1 MFFSLKSYILISV
14 NLFTRGKNMNKI
26 RTNTKIAAV
35 TAVFTLA
42 AAFILSACTNPS
54 DSSGGNGGTPE
65 TPKYEVVLKIVN
77 GSGDTVAASY
87 DDKNISVSTEQTFHN
102 IPHGTSF
109 TFTAAPKTMDSWT
122 VKKRQVKSWSIT
134 KQDGSVLSFINGGTA
149 AATNAE
155 AVINS
160 SVTVQVE
167 FEFIPAE
174 TGKIRISIAGD
185 ERVDTVASDFTDINP
200 NETWQNIKTAV
211 ANALQL
217 KSEWQ
222 SVDYGVDAWKLSDA
236 DGNEIGDSDPFTV
249 DTTVY
254 AVTNYTK
261 FNIVAGVLT
270 GYTGSKP
277 KGNIILPS
285 GITKIDENA
294 FKECTELTGELVI
307 PNGVTEIG
315 YNSFK
320 GCSNLTGLVIPAGV
334 TKIDA
339 GAFSGCEQLK
349 DNLSL
354 PSTLTYIGGF
364 AFYECKNIP
373 GELDLP
379 ANITFIGDKA
389 FSGCKG
395 FTSIMIR
402 SGNITTMG
410 NLSFDLKSDM
420 SDVHFTVKTD
430 GVKTLLKSKNGGIPD
445 AQITVDPSI

>member
-1 MFFSLKSYILISV
+1 
-14 NLFTRGKNMNKI
+14 MNKI
-26 RTNTKIAAV
+26 RTNIKIAAV
-35 TAVFTLA
+35 TALFTLA

-87 DDKNISVSTEQTFHN
+87 GDKNVSVSTEQTFHN
-102 IPHGTSF
+102 IPHGTSI
-109 TFTAAPKTMDSWT
+109 TFTATPKTMSSWT
-122 VKKRQVKSWSIT
+122 VKSRRVKSWSIT
-134 KQDGSVLSFINGGTA
+134 KQDGSVLSFTNGGTA
-149 AATNAE
+149 AETNAE

-222 SVDYGVDAWKLSDA
+222 GVDYGVDAWKLNDA

-261 FNIVAGVLT
+261 FNIAAGVLT

-277 KGNIILPS
+277 KGNITLPS
-285 GITKIDENA
+285 GITKI
-294 FKECTELTGELVI
+294 
-307 PNGVTEIG
+307 G
-315 YNSFK
+315 YNSFQ
-320 GCSNLTGLVIPAGV
+320 GCSNLTGLVIPEGV
-334 TKIDA
+334 TAIDA
-339 GAFSGCEQLK
+339 GAFSGCEKLEK
-349 DNLSL
+349 LIL
-354 PSTLTYIGGF
+354 PSTLTSIEGF
-364 AFYECKNIP
+364 AFYQCKNLE
-373 GELDLP
+373 GELVLP
-379 ANITFIGDKA
+379 NNITFFGEKA
-389 FSGCKG
+389 FMECAKI
-395 FTSIMIR
+395 TSVKIR
-402 SGNITTMG
+402 SGYVSKIKDYAF
-410 NLSFDLKSDM
+410 SLKSSI
-420 SDVHFTVKTD
+420 SDIRFTVKTQD
-430 GVKTLLKSKNGGIPD
+430 EKDKLKGSKSGITGT
-445 AQITVDPSI
+445 QITVDPSI

>member
-1 MFFSLKSYILISV
+1 
-14 NLFTRGKNMNKI
+14 MNKI
-26 RTNTKIAAV
+26 RTNTKIAVV

-54 DSSGGNGGTPE
+54 DSSGGNGSTPE
-65 TPKYEVVLKIVN
+65 TPKYEVVLKILN

-102 IPHGTSF
+102 IPHGTSI
-109 TFTAAPKTMDSWT
+109 TFTATPKTMSSWT
-122 VKKRQVKSWSIT
+122 VKSRRVKSWSIT
-134 KQDGSVLSFINGGTA
+134 KQDGSVLSFTNGGTA
-149 AATNAE
+149 AETNAE

-200 NETWQNIKTAV
+200 PETWQDIKTAV

-222 SVDYGVDAWKLSDA
+222 GVDYGVDAWKLSDA

-261 FNIVAGVLT
+261 FNIAAGVLT

-277 KGNIILPS
+277 KGNITLPS
-285 GITKIDENA
+285 GITKI
-294 FKECTELTGELVI
+294 
-307 PNGVTEIG
+307 G
-315 YNSFK
+315 YNSFQ
-320 GCSNLTGLVIPAGV
+320 GCSNLTGLVIPEGV
-334 TKIDA
+334 TAIDA
-339 GAFSGCEQLK
+339 GAFSGCEKLEK
-349 DNLSL
+349 LIL
-354 PSTLTYIGGF
+354 PSTLTSIEGF
-364 AFYECKNIP
+364 AFYQCKNLE
-373 GELDLP
+373 GELVLP
-379 ANITFIGDKA
+379 NNITFFGEKA
-389 FSGCKG
+389 FMECAKI
-395 FTSIMIR
+395 TSVKIR
-402 SGNITTMG
+402 SGY
-410 NLSFDLKSDM
+410 LSEIKDYAFSLKSSI
-420 SDVHFTVKTD
+420 SDIRFTVKTQD
-430 GVKTLLKSKNGGIPD
+430 VKDKLKGSKSGITD
-445 AQITVDPSI
+445 AQITIDSSI

>member
-1 MFFSLKSYILISV
+1 
-14 NLFTRGKNMNKI
+14 MNKI

-35 TAVFTLA
+35 TALFTLA

-77 GSGDTVAASY
+77 GSGDTVTASY
-87 DDKNISVSTEQTFHN
+87 GDKNVSVSTEQTLHN
-102 IPHGTSF
+102 IPHGTSI
-109 TFTAAPKTMDSWT
+109 TFTATPKTMSSWT
-122 VKKRQVKSWSIT
+122 VKSRRVKSWSIT
-134 KQDGSVLSFINGGTA
+134 KQDGSVLSFTNGGTA

-200 NETWQNIKTAV
+200 NETWQGIKTVV

-222 SVDYGVDAWKLSDA
+222 GTDYGVDAWKLSDA
-236 DGNEIGDSDPFTV
+236 AGNEIGDSDPFTV

-261 FNIVAGVLT
+261 FNIAAGVLK
-270 GYTGSKP
+270 GYTGSAP
-277 KGNIILPS
+277 KGNITLPS
-285 GITKIDENA
+285 GITKIGTGA
-294 FKECTELTGELVI
+294 FIDCAELTGELVI

-339 GAFSGCEQLK
+339 GAFSGCEKLEK
-349 DNLSL
+349 LIL
-354 PSTLTYIGGF
+354 PSTLTSIEGF
-364 AFYECKNIP
+364 AFYQCKNLE
-373 GELDLP
+373 GELVLP
-379 ANITFIGDKA
+379 NNITFFGEKA
-389 FSGCKG
+389 FMECAKI
-395 FTSIMIR
+395 TSVKIR
-402 SGNITTMG
+402 SGYVSEIKDYAF
-410 NLSFDLKSDM
+410 SLKSSI
-420 SDVHFTVKTD
+420 SDIRFTVKTQD
-430 GVKTLLKSKNGGIPD
+430 VKNKLKGSKSGITD
-445 AQITVDPSI
+445 AQITIDSSI